1 MYPWRAFGAA
11 RILRGARPAPVDFPV
26 ESGYIEQLQR
36 MYSPHGPVPQGPR
49 AYAPGVGGTA
59 PAGTTATER
68 RPARI
73 FYRRYGLDTVQEGT
87 ALQNHKV
94 LVANRGEIAMRI
106 MRACGKLGLPFAAVY
121 TTEDMA
127 SGHVRLARESGG
139 EKSLYRVASYHD
151 ANELMA
157 VADDAGCTAVHPGY
171 GFFAEDFR
179 FARRVTKRD
188 RKMIF
193 IGPSWKIIREL
204 GDKINTKRLARS
216 LGVPTV
222 PGSDRP
228 IYDEMEAEHI
238 AKDIF
243 EFQAQQGIKRPLVL
257 VKASAGGGGMG
268 IEEVYDPDQFRSVFR
283 RVRSYALRQFKDEG
297 VLIEQRITDFNHL
310 EVQVVSDR
318 SGTNPVHFGTRNCS
332 IQSTGRQKRSEVAP
346 GFAPETLEYTFD
358 AAKVLHDI
366 VDYSLTMARKVGY
379 DNVGTW
385 EWIVTRQGDP
395 FLMEVNTRIQ
405 VENGVSARISKVRG
419 QGDVD
424 LIAEQIR
431 IGLGQPL
438 GYAQADIEFEGVGIE
453 YRLIAED
460 PDNSFTPWVGRIE
473 RFAWRDQ
480 PWLTVLTHVPGTE
493 PYEIPTEFDPNLA
506 LAIIWGKN
514 LEEARARGLEFLRDL
529 RLEGHNNAGEA
540 LRSNVGFLT
549 ANTERI
555 LRF

>member
-1 MYPWRAFGAA
+1 MR
-11 RILRGARPAPVDFPV
+11 
-26 ESGYIEQLQR
+26 E
-36 MYSPHGPVPQGPR
+36 
-49 AYAPGVGGTA
+49 T
-59 PAGTTATER
+59 
-68 RPARI
+68 
-73 FYRRYGLDTVQEGT
+73 GLDNAQET
-87 ALQNHKV
+87 IPLHKHKI

-106 MRACGKLGLPFAAVY
+106 MRACRKLGVAFTAIFTA
-121 TTEDMA
+121 EDAA
-127 SGHVRLARESGG
+127 SGHVRLAREEGG
-139 EKSLYRVASYHD
+139 EKSLFRVSSYHD
-151 ANELMA
+151 ANELMS
-157 VADDAGCTAVHPGY
+157 VADEAGCTAVHPGY

-188 RKMIF
+188 RKLVF

-228 IYDEMEAEHI
+228 IYDEMEAERI
-238 AKDIF
+238 AKSIF
-243 EFQAQQGIKRPLVL
+243 EFQAQQGITRPLVL

-268 IEEVYDPDQFRSVFR
+268 IDEVNDPDQFRSVYR
-283 RVRSYALRQFKDEG
+283 RIRNYALRQFKDEG

-318 SGTNPVHFGTRNCS
+318 TGINPVHFGTRNCS
-332 IQSTGRQKRSEVAP
+332 IQSTGLQKRIEVAP
-346 GFAPETLEYTFD
+346 GFVPEEIKYTFD
-358 AAKVLHDI
+358 AGKVLKDI
-366 VDYSLTMARKVGY
+366 VHYSLTMARKVGY

-385 EWIVTRQGDP
+385 EWIVTRKGEP

-405 VENGVSARISKVRG
+405 VENGVSARISKVKG

-424 LIAEQIR
+424 IIAEQIR
-431 IGLGQPL
+431 IGLGDPL
-438 GYAQADIEFEGVGIE
+438 GYTQDDITFDGVGIE

-460 PDNSFTPWVGRIE
+460 PDSNFTPWVGRIE
-473 RFAWRDQ
+473 RFQWKEQ
-480 PWLTVLTHVPGTE
+480 PWLTMLTHVPTQE

-506 LAIIWGKN
+506 LAIIWGKD
-514 LEEARARGLEFLRDL
+514 LEEAKARGLEFLHDL
-529 RLEGHNNAGEA
+529 RLEGHNGAGDT
-540 LRSNVGFLT
+540 LKSNVNFLA